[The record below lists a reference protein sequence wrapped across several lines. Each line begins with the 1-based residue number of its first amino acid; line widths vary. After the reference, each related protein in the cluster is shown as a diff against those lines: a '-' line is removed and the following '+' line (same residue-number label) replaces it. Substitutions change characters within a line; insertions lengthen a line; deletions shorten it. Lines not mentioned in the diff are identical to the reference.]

1 MAARFT
7 LVSWYCNQPCGTRN
21 RPGDIE
27 CSRCGARRFE
37 RYAQVREQE
46 KAYVDIDPK
55 GNISVPGRLD
65 SPLHPKQLAAGVRR
79 VPVDS
84 AISGPHSL
92 AHLERLGLVHE
103 ATNWNSNGGNMSV
116 VAEELPE
123 IKPKS
128 IDQIMSEPDA
138 F

>member
-1 MAARFT
+1 MPARFT
-7 LVSWYCNQPCGTRN
+7 PVSWYCNQPCGTRN
-21 RPGDIE
+21 LPSDRT
-27 CSRCGARRFE
+27 CSRCGRLHHE
-37 RYAQVREQE
+37 HYAQVRESE
-46 KAYVDIDPK
+46 KAYVDIDPD

-65 SPLHPKQLAAGVRR
+65 SPLHPKQVAAGVIR

-103 ATNWNSNGGNMSV
+103 ATNWNSCGANMTV

-123 IKPKS
+123 VKPKS
-128 IDQIMSEPDA
+128 VAQILSEPDA